1 MSTLRCYYHNV
12 AELKKNP
19 DGLFQYGWFKYGY
32 KKLWIEL
39 AAHEMNKSDLVEKA
53 GISWSSVTKM
63 AKNENVSM
71 EVLKKICKALQC
83 NVGDILDILPEDTE
97 E

>member
-1 MSTLRCYYHNV
+1 MRLS
-12 AELKKNP
+12 
-19 DGLFQYGWFKYGY
+19 Y

-83 NVGDILDILPEDTE
+83 NVGDVLDILPEDTE
-97 E
+97 A